1 MGIWITKVV
10 EESKVILTPSLW
22 SNTPEAAMLKSL
34 KYNGCVGFIDTEFG
48 FGKEMDENS
57 FISLTGDSMKD
68 SALLKSIVIDEDQI
82 ISYKLNGLEYFD
94 KYVKKA
100 SKHIDHVLDS

>member
-1 MGIWITKVV
+1 MGV
-10 EESKVILTPSLW
+10 
-22 SNTPEAAMLKSL
+22 LKSL

-48 FGKEMDENS
+48 FGKEMDKNS

-68 SALLKSIVIDEDQI
+68 SALLKSIVRDKDQI
-82 ISYKLNGLEYFD
+82 ISYKLNGSKYYD

-100 SKHIDHVLDS
+100 TKHVDHLLDY